1 MKRQEIYQRQA
12 VAKSSGDKTVGA
24 TKIAVNRTIQA
35 SDNITLLDSQFS
47 ARTETALAQALPD
60 HMRYLAEHWSDALTK
75 FGFEGAWL
83 SAGEAHFHF
92 QDDQG
97 PKFKPN
103 PHLAQWVDPKYI
115 SPGSHLWIRPGKPAV
130 LFLHTPADYWHAPAP
145 LPQEHTGALEVQTFD
160 NQEEL
165 IDACQKAAKET
176 TKLAFIGDGNNEV
189 YISAATTWEI
199 SIKRR
204 LGKLEAPP
212 GLESVVE
219 DERFIG
225 LSISLYHGN
234 QAGRLPLIH
243 RDPFDRMLIAQAQ
256 AEGLVLVTADPVI
269 PEYGIET
276 IPANG

>member
-1 MKRQEIYQRQA
+1 
-12 VAKSSGDKTVGA
+12 
-24 TKIAVNRTIQA
+24 
-35 SDNITLLDSQFS
+35 
-47 ARTETALAQALPD
+47 
-60 HMRYLAEHWSDALTK
+60 MRYLAEHWSDALTK

-176 TKLAFIGDGNNEV
+176 TKLAFIGEDHPHNQQLGQANP
-189 YISAATTWEI
+189 SA
-199 SIKRR
+199 
-204 LGKLEAPP
+204 LLNY
-212 GLESVVE
+212 L
-219 DERFIG
+219 FF
-225 LSISLYHGN
+225 
-234 QAGRLPLIH
+234 H
-243 RDPFDRMLIAQAQ
+243 RARKTPYELIAMRAASEIAVAGHLAAAQSFAAGGTEFDIHMAYLAASRQ
-256 AEGLVLVTADPVI
+256 AEVDLP
-269 PEYGIET
+269 YGNIVAINEHAST
-276 IPANG
+276 LHYQFQQRQHSG